1 MQILL
6 PAFFLYS
13 GWQQG
18 GTSPVSRLWEYQSMF
33 PGPVLIEQALTP
45 GKNTADKDGNS
56 KHRSSREVF
65 FTIVVAR
72 SESGMRELVLTGSVC
87 MALPVLK
94 HRKFLLISDFA
105 TDFATPGRMYIPAFS
120 IWTYSD
126 MGKKCIIS

>member
-1 MQILL
+1 MAI
-6 PAFFLYS
+6 
-13 GWQQG
+13 
-18 GTSPVSRLWEYQSMF
+18 QST
-33 PGPVLIEQALTP
+33 GLP
-45 GKNTADKDGNS
+45 GKF
-56 KHRSSREVF
+56 F

-72 SESGMRELVLTGSVC
+72 SKSGIRELVLTGSVC

-94 HRKFLLISDFA
+94 HQKFLLISDFA